1 MICLA
6 IIGAL
11 AGFYLSIAV
20 IKEVLASL
28 QQANIGSAS
37 GVPFCQ
43 SGKA

>member
-28 QQANIGSAS
+28 QQGLYRLGQRSSILP
-37 GVPFCQ
+37 VR
-43 SGKA
+43 